1 MGKLLNERT
10 GRLIAGQCKKEKAFG
25 AVSEGLFCSL
35 RAAGLEVY
43 QRIRS
48 FQNAQGFTLKQ
59 PHDNVRNYSHSIV
72 AIVLC
77 VLPCAIS
84 CHLVRL
90 FSSSPNHFVIR
101 WVITNH
107 RIPDSNAD
115 FCDDSLAIIPD
126 FVNGN
131 SIGWFAVRRFG
142 QNRHSYSSGDSLEVV
157 YVPIRKLILGAG
169 ISSKKCQGQPRLLEA
184 LLL

>member
-1 MGKLLNERT
+1 MALRNCTMLHVVAGSCMFRIIVQVASPFGDDSESKTQVNEQKNTPKLLKFRGI
-10 GRLIAGQCKKEKAFG
+10 GRFVIPLCFQWLATFCNSMTSCALQLIVVGDFAMLTWDYF
-25 AVSEGLFCSL
+25 
-35 RAAGLEVY
+35 
-43 QRIRS
+43 
-48 FQNAQGFTLKQ
+48 
-59 PHDNVRNYSHSIV
+59 HSIV

-77 VLPCAIS
+77 VLPCVIS

-115 FCDDSLAIIPD
+115 SCDDSLATIPD

-131 SIGWFAVRRFG
+131 SIGRFAVRRFG
-142 QNRHSYSSGDSLEVV
+142 QNRHSYSLGDFL
-157 YVPIRKLILGAG
+157 
-169 ISSKKCQGQPRLLEA
+169 
-184 LLL
+184 

>member
-1 MGKLLNERT
+1 MEL
-10 GRLIAGQCKKEKAFG
+10 
-25 AVSEGLFCSL
+25 
-35 RAAGLEVY
+35 
-43 QRIRS
+43 
-48 FQNAQGFTLKQ
+48 
-59 PHDNVRNYSHSIV
+59 YSHSIV

-77 VLPCAIS
+77 VLPCIIS

-142 QNRHSYSSGDSLEVV
+142 QNRHSYSSGDFL
-157 YVPIRKLILGAG
+157 
-169 ISSKKCQGQPRLLEA
+169 
-184 LLL
+184 